1 MVVSEILTKH
11 NITFTP
17 KGQDFVISCLSPDHE
32 DNHPS
37 MHIDQAEGTFHCFSC
52 GFKGN
57 VFKFFNVDRNWQD
70 VRVKRLKDKI
80 SKIRAASTGL
90 TLPDGA
96 IPYTRHFRDVDKRT
110 LARFGAFIHD
120 KEFEGRIVFP
130 LPDITGKIRA
140 FIGRYINS
148 NAHPKYLI
156 RPSGAELPLF
166 PAIVS
171 PIEGS
176 VILVEG
182 IFDALNLIDKGL
194 VNAVAVLGANNV
206 QLELLEALKLQGVH
220 TIYTMFDAD
229 EAGRKAEYS
238 AHKLLSDTFIINEE
252 TKLQLPDGLD
262 PGDLSASD
270 IKHIKENI
278 YGTTITQDS
287 SS

>member
-1 MVVSEILTKH
+1 MVVSEILTKN
-11 NITFTP
+11 NIDFKP
-17 KGQDFVISCLSPDHE
+17 KGQDFVVSCLNPEHE
-32 DNHPS
+32 DNNPS
-37 MHIDQAEGTFHCFSC
+37 MHIDQTEGTFHCFSC

-57 VFKFFNVDRNWQD
+57 VFKFFNVDKNWQGI
-70 VRVKRLKDKI
+70 RVKRLKDKI
-80 SKIRAASTGL
+80 AGIRAASTGL
-90 TLPDGA
+90 TLPEGA
-96 IPYTRHFRDVDKRT
+96 IPYTRHFRDIDKRT
-110 LARFGAFIHD
+110 LAQFGAFTHD

-130 LPDITGKIRA
+130 LPDITGKIRG

-156 RPSGAELPLF
+156 RPPGAELPLF

-206 QLELLEALKLQGVH
+206 QLEVLESLKLQGVH
-220 TIYTMFDAD
+220 TIYTMFDGD
-229 EAGRKAEYS
+229 EAGRNAEHN
-238 AHKLLSDTFIINEE
+238 AHKLLADTFIINEE

-262 PGDLSASD
+262 PGDLSLSD

-278 YGTTITQDS
+278 YGTENS

>member
-1 MVVSEILTKH
+1 
-11 NITFTP
+11 
-17 KGQDFVISCLSPDHE
+17 
-32 DNHPS
+32 
-37 MHIDQAEGTFHCFSC
+37 MHIDQTEGTFHCFSC

-57 VFKFFNVDRNWQD
+57 VFKFFNVDKNWQD
-70 VRVKRLKDKI
+70 IRVKRLKDKI
-80 SKIRAASTGL
+80 SGIRAASTGL
-90 TLPDGA
+90 RLPEGA
-96 IPYTRHFRDVDKRT
+96 IPYTRHFRDIDKRT
-110 LARFGAFIHD
+110 LAQFGAFIHD

-130 LPDITGKIRA
+130 LPDITGKIRG

-156 RPSGAELPLF
+156 RPRGAELPLF
-166 PAIVS
+166 PAVVS

-206 QLELLEALKLQGVH
+206 QLEVLESLKLQGVH
-220 TIYTMFDAD
+220 TIYTMFDGD
-229 EAGRKAEYS
+229 EAGRNAEHS
-238 AHKLLSDTFIINEE
+238 AHRLLADTFIISEE

-262 PGDLSASD
+262 PGDLSLSD

-278 YGTTITQDS
+278 YGTENS